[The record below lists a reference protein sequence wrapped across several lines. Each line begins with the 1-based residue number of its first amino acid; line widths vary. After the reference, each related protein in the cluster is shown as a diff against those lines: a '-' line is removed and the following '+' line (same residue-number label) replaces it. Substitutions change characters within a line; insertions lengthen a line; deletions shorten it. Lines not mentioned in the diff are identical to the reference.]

1 MNFSSSSSI
10 ILLLLTGSLFL
21 GTIVSA
27 VDNDM
32 KSKNKLMKPTP
43 HPTPDVGST
52 STSVD
57 LHHHHHHYSSSSSVE
72 HNNNNEDNHIT
83 VYGLDR
89 SVPLTKDETVYL
101 EKTIKEAYDE
111 IHHHHEG
118 EMEVFV
124 AAPSSSSVNIL
135 ADVDDKMKPTEN
147 IPSSTV
153 DDHDDNATSSLLSS
167 NNDDDDSN
175 RITVYGIDRTVPLT
189 KEESEFLEGTI
200 QEAYDETHQHNQ
212 KEGKSYKDKMFVH
225 VVDINKV
232 TRINNNDNH
241 NKKSAESIPS
251 SSNNDDDDVPTTSF
265 LRAATRNPVVTEK
278 EETIAEEETTNSATA
293 QKTFSVSLTNGFV
306 LIIIGSLYVFLA

>member
-1 MNFSSSSSI
+1 
-10 ILLLLTGSLFL
+10 
-21 GTIVSA
+21 
-27 VDNDM
+27 M

-43 HPTPDVGST
+43 HPTPDVAST

-111 IHHHHEG
+111 IHHHHHHEG

-153 DDHDDNATSSLLSS
+153 DDHDDNSTSSLLSS

-189 KEESEFLEGTI
+189 KEESEFLEETI

-293 QKTFSVSLTNGFV
+293 QKSFSVSLTNGFV